1 MLRNKFNAPLIRHTS
16 HNPHTNTCWVKRNVR
31 VEQRKNA
38 TNGFMAWPRLC
49 GWLRVYFGAHFC
61 LNLSCTWIRSTFLRK
76 ERKLFDLSPAS
87 TPVSQENSTDND
99 SSTFAC
105 VTVSDE
111 PRMWIYCEKA
121 LNIHWSE
128 NMRRNR
134 MKVNSTACKM
144 PTKVI
149 FFCTFEYRSLDSIRW
164 AAQHIRSDYC
174 YYYLNISFF
183 RNGNWL
189 FDGFT
194 ERCRHH
200 HPMQLVESNRKWKLN
215 DERAADENQTTN
227 EFLL

>member
-1 MLRNKFNAPLIRHTS
+1 MLGETKCACRATKKCNKWIYGLATVVRLTESLLWCTFLFESLLHMDSFNIFFF
-16 HNPHTNTCWVKRNVR
+16 K
-31 VEQRKNA
+31 
-38 TNGFMAWPRLC
+38 
-49 GWLRVYFGAHFC
+49 Y
-61 LNLSCTWIRSTFLRK
+61 LRK